1 MLELH
6 VREFRGNLDSC
17 VHEAK
22 RGRVDQGAARAS
34 HALDGALGI
43 RAFRHAFQERRLD
56 LVVESLLQRLAT
68 DVVRLS
74 PATVGLGTD
83 IDEADLLLFLSRRAT
98 GKTAEHGSGSSQRN
112 DEFFH
117 FPTSDGV

>member
-6 VREFRGNLDSC
+6 VREFCGDLDRC
-17 VHEAK
+17 IHEAE
-22 RGRVDQGAARAS
+22 RGRVDQGAAGAS

-43 RAFRHAFQERRLD
+43 RAFRHAFEERRLD
-56 LVVESLLQRLAT
+56 LVVESLLQRLAS
-68 DVVRLS
+68 DIVRLG

-98 GKTAEHGSGSSQRN
+98 GKTAEHGSSSSQRN